1 MNKPPVLICIL
12 LLLLYVAPSKQAS
25 TPNDPHYWAG
35 VVEFSS
41 NRVEGESVETSTAN
55 RLAQYL
61 TIIDSGEANVTD
73 VIVFPEG
80 TLNRYDTASFV
91 PHPLDQIVP
100 CNNLTYER
108 VVRDISCA
116 ARNRKKYVVI
126 NLTEKAKC
134 PEGLDNRPCSAD
146 GLYHFNT
153 NVAFDRE
160 GMVVSRY
167 RKFNLFGEKGINTT
181 SYPEIVSF
189 ETDFGVRFGHFIC
202 FDLMFNEP
210 ALELVRLNVTDFI
223 FPTMWFSELPFLT
236 ASQIQQ
242 GWAFSNN
249 VNLLAAGASFP
260 GVGSTGTGVYSG
272 RRGEILT
279 VMNHEPQTKLY
290 VAQVPKMNFPNAAFN
305 KIPQPKG
312 TPAQMAKLFLKR
324 DQIDRYTTKDLPMT
338 SNAQLEESVCY
349 ETHCCNFTLNYSVK
363 SNLQNTQY
371 YRYKLAAYDA
381 DRTFDGFA
389 DGQITTCAIFAC
401 SSTNYSDCSRRFE
414 ANQAYD
420 DQAVTFNSITIVAKF
435 ADNSDTFVLPNN
447 VDTSIVPFDVSDT
460 EYNVVPSVGDAT
472 PHKIVTYKLNRPHA
486 DLYTFAI
493 WARKFERHASSG
505 ANGSGVFSTLVLGVI
520 ALLGL
525 VKNLWNF

>member
-1 MNKPPVLICIL
+1 MNKPPVLFCIL
-12 LLLLYVAPSKQAS
+12 LLLRVAPSMQIS
-25 TPNDPHYWAG
+25 TPEDPHYWAG

-41 NRVEGESVETSTAN
+41 TRLEGEPIETSTAN

-61 TIIDSGEANVTD
+61 SIINSPEADVTD
-73 VIVFPEG
+73 VLAFPEG
-80 TLNRYDTASFV
+80 TLNRVATASFV
-91 PHPLDQIVP
+91 PNPQDNIVP
-100 CNNLTYER
+100 CNNLEYEP

-116 ARNRKKYVVI
+116 ARNRKKYVLI
-126 NLTEKAKC
+126 NLTEKARC
-134 PEGLDNRPCSAD
+134 PEKFDERPCSAD

-160 GMVVSRY
+160 GVVVSRY
-167 RKFNLFGEKGINTT
+167 RKYNLFGEAGINTT
-181 SYPEIVSF
+181 VYPEIVSF
-189 ETDFGVRFGHFIC
+189 DTDFGVRFGHFIC

-260 GVGSTGTGVYSG
+260 GVGSTGTGIYSG
-272 RRGEILT
+272 RRGAITT

-290 VAQVPKMNFPNAAFN
+290 VAQVPKMTSPNAAIN

-312 TPAQMAKLFLKR
+312 TPAQMAKLYLKR
-324 DQIDRYTTKDLPMT
+324 DQIDKYATKDLPMT
-338 SNAQLEESVCY
+338 SNTLLEETVCY
-349 ETHCCNFTLNYSVK
+349 ESHCCNFTLNYNVRP
-363 SNLQNTQY
+363 NLENTKY

-381 DRTFDGFA
+381 GRTFDGFA

-401 SSTNYSDCSRRFE
+401 SSTNYNDCSRRFE
-414 ANQAYD
+414 ATEAYEE
-420 DQAVTFNSITIVAKF
+420 AVTFNSITIQAKF
-435 ADNSDTFVLPNN
+435 AANDETFVLPNN
-447 VDTSIVPFDVSDT
+447 VDTSIVPIDVSET
-460 EYNVVPSVGDAT
+460 EYSVVPSVGDST
-472 PHKIVTYKLNRPHA
+472 PHNVVTYKLNTAHS

-493 WARKFERHASSG
+493 WARKFERYPVSG
-505 ANGSGVFSTLVLGVI
+505 ANPTGLFSALVLIVCGAV
-520 ALLGL
+520 LGL
-525 VKNLWNF
+525 AKNLWQL

>member
-1 MNKPPVLICIL
+1 MYKPTVVFCIL
-12 LLLLYVAPSKQAS
+12 LLLHVAPSKQVS
-25 TPNDPHYWAG
+25 TPTDPHYWAG

-41 NRVEGESVETSTAN
+41 DRVIDETPETSTAN

-61 TIIDSGEANVTD
+61 NIIDSGEANVTD
-73 VIVFPEG
+73 VLVFPES
-80 TLNRYDTASFV
+80 TLNRRETASFV
-91 PHPLDQIVP
+91 PHPQDQIAP
-100 CNNLTYER
+100 CNNLQYER

-116 ARNRKKYVVI
+116 ARNRKKYIVI

-134 PEGLDNRPCSAD
+134 PDQFDTRPCSPD

-160 GMVVSRY
+160 GVVVSRY
-167 RKFNLFGEKGINTT
+167 RKFNLFGEAGINTT
-181 SYPEIVSF
+181 TYPEIVSF

-210 ALELVRLNVTDFI
+210 ALELVRLGVTDFI

-236 ASQIQQ
+236 AAQIQQ

-249 VNLLAAGASFP
+249 ANLLAAGASFP

-272 RRGEILT
+272 RRGAITT

-290 VAQVPKMNFPNAAFN
+290 VAQVPKMNFPNAAVN

-312 TPAQMAKLFLKR
+312 TPAQMAKLYLKR
-324 DQIDRYTTKDLPMT
+324 DQIDKYTTKDLPMT

-349 ETHCCNFTLNYSVK
+349 QNHCCNFTINYSVK
-363 SNLQNTQY
+363 PNLQNTMY

-381 DRTFDGFA
+381 GRTFDGFA

-401 SSTNYSDCSRRFE
+401 SSANYSDCSTRFAADE
-414 ANQAYD
+414 AYD
-420 DQAVTFNSITIVAKF
+420 EAVTFNAITIVAKF
-435 ADNSDTFVLPNN
+435 ADNDETFVLPNN
-447 VDTSIVPFDVSDT
+447 VDTSIVPFDVT
-460 EYNVVPSVGDAT
+460 ETDYIVVPSVGDPT
-472 PHKIVTYKLNRPHA
+472 PHNIVTYKLITPRS
-486 DLYTFAI
+486 DLFTFAI
-493 WARKFERHASSG
+493 WARKFERHANAG
-505 ANGSGVFSTLVLGVI
+505 ANPASLVSALVLLVVSV
-520 ALLGL
+520 AGL
-525 VKNLWNF
+525 VKNMW